1 MNYKDRAQETTTTA
15 GTGTITL
22 GGASAGYQ
30 AFQTAFSTGTTQIPY
45 CLVDTNNWE
54 VGYGTLVTAT
64 TLSRDIV
71 LGSSSGG
78 ALIALSGGSVTVFN
92 TYPAMNA
99 DWPTVQNS
107 TTAADNIVIGSG
119 RQLHIQGNFS
129 NLGAIRNYGQMVI
142 LR

>member
-1 MNYKDRAQETTTTA
+1 MNYHDRTQETTTTA

-22 GGASAGYQ
+22 LGASAGYQ
-30 AFQTAFSTGTTQIPY
+30 AFQVQFTTGQTQIPY
-45 CLVDTNNWE
+45 CLLDVNAWE

-71 LGSSSGG
+71 LASSNAN
-78 ALIALSGGSVTVFN
+78 ALLTLSGGSVTVFN

-107 TTAADNIVIGSG
+107 TTATDNIVIGTG
-119 RQLHIQGNFS
+119 RQLIVKREFK
-129 NLGAIRNYGQMVI
+129 NLGIIRNFGELCIV
-142 LR
+142 